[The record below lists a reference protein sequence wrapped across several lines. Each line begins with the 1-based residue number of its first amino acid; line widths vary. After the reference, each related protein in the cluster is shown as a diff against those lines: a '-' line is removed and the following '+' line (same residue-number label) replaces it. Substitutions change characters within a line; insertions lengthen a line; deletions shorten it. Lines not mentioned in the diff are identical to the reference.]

1 MPIFFTETEKVSAF
15 QMKDFVEMLS
25 GFLLS
30 TFRIFIVARRNS
42 YTAGT
47 LNEARSTNFDLLL
60 TNVFD
65 LKRDISEYVFQNESF
80 LQKAIAE
87 AIAETIAE
95 ANEKMQEEI
104 QIMVAEQ
111 NRMLAEEAKTLR
123 QLKRKISEL
132 EFTSKFSIIVAIVS
146 CLIIITLLTLL
157 CLK

>member
-1 MPIFFTETEKVSAF
+1 MR
-15 QMKDFVEMLS
+15 DFVGTLS
-25 GFLLS
+25 GFPLS
-30 TFRIFIVARRNS
+30 TFGIFIVARRNG
-42 YTAGT
+42 YTAGA

-65 LKRDISEYVFQNESF
+65 LERDISEYVFQNESS

-87 AIAETIAE
+87 AVAEAIAE

-146 CLIIITLLTLL
+146 SLIIITLLTLL

>member
-1 MPIFFTETEKVSAF
+1 MR
-15 QMKDFVEMLS
+15 DFVGTLS
-25 GFLLS
+25 GFPLS
-30 TFRIFIVARRNS
+30 TFGIFIVARWNG
-42 YTAGT
+42 YTAGA

-65 LKRDISEYVFQNESF
+65 LKRDISEYVFQNESS
-80 LQKAIAE
+80 LQKAVAE
-87 AIAETIAE
+87 AIAE

-146 CLIIITLLTLL
+146 SLIIITLLTLL